1 MNVPRALFCLVLAAI
16 CTASSGAPAMVG
28 ATSARLDKWEIVG
41 PGGGGT
47 MTHPT
52 ISPHDSKVVLVGCDM
67 TGAYITHD
75 GGESWR
81 MFNLGTGVSS
91 FAFDP
96 AHPDVIYAG
105 NPALWRSA
113 DRGRTWQMV
122 FPDPTRQTR
131 ELMAGDH
138 SEYAVRTADPLYPQ
152 PTDRMEVQ
160 SIAVAPDGTVAIAI
174 SGRGVFKGSNR
185 SGYILVSADGGKSW
199 RKLRDLPAER
209 VLTMASGPSGDLAIA
224 TERHIVR
231 QRGSAWTEQSGPPD
245 AAMQVASLALAKDGS
260 SIVYALTNSAWNA
273 GRLSK
278 GVFVSEDDG
287 RTWRESLRGIGEQI
301 VEGGSGE
308 PVRFRAISA
317 VSSDGRVA
325 YVGFEGL
332 RTAPGP
338 SGLYNGVAR
347 TDDGGRSWRIVHRES
362 NTPSKTMVGSWL
374 EERAVMPGPDIWFDA
389 PYDLGVSARDADV
402 VYVTDLFRTYR
413 TLDGGHQWA
422 QVHSKPVGEKRW
434 TTRGLDVT
442 NAYGVHVDPH
452 DANRIFISY
461 TDIGLFRSEDG
472 GRSWT
477 VSSQGMPQDW
487 RNTTYWVAFDP
498 ETPGLMW
505 GAFSGTHD
513 LPRPK
518 MWRTRDPE
526 TYRGGVGIS
535 RDGGRTWSPA
545 RGLPVGAVTHV
556 IVDPQSPVGSRTV
569 YASVFGRGV
578 FKSTDGGETW
588 SMKNDGIAGRQPF
601 AWRLALSPKGRLY
614 VVVARRSEN
623 GKIGDDGDG
632 ALYVSSDGAGHW
644 TAVPLPN
651 GTNGPTGVL
660 VDPADPQ
667 RLYLAAW
674 GVYHSEGDTGG
685 GIFLSADAGKSWQS
699 VFDKGQ
705 HVYDVTRDP
714 RSGTLYAS
722 GFDQAAWRSNDR
734 GASWTR
740 IRGFNFKWGHRVIP
754 DPSNPE
760 LVYLTTFGGGVW
772 HGPAAGDPGAVED
785 VVEPVR
791 EK

>member
-1 MNVPRALFCLVLAAI
+1 MKFSRMLWCLVTAGVCVTSSSVPAVGDAA
-16 CTASSGAPAMVG
+16 G
-28 ATSARLDKWEIVG
+28 ARLDSWQVIG

-52 ISPHDSKVVLVGCDM
+52 ISPHDPKIVLVGCDM
-67 TGAYITHD
+67 TGAYITYD

-113 DRGRTWQMV
+113 DRGRTWRMV
-122 FPDPTRQTR
+122 FPDPKRDTR

-138 SEYAVRTADPLYPQ
+138 SEYAVRTADPLYP
-152 PTDRMEVQ
+152 PPNDRMEVQ
-160 SIAVAPDGTVAIAI
+160 SIAVGPDGSVAIAI
-174 SGRGVFKGSNR
+174 NGRGVFKGSG
-185 SGYILVSADGGKSW
+185 STGYVLVSPDGAQHW
-199 RKLRDLPAER
+199 RKLRDLPPER
-209 VLTMASGPSGDLAIA
+209 VLTMSSGPSGDLAIV
-224 TERHIVR
+224 TERHVIR
-231 QRGSAWTEQSGPPD
+231 QRGPAWTEHDGPPG
-245 AAMQVASLALAKDGS
+245 AAMHAASLALGNGGT
-260 SIVYALTNSAWNA
+260 SIVYGLTEAAWSA
-273 GRLSK
+273 GHLSK
-278 GVFVSEDDG
+278 GVYVSEDDG
-287 RTWRESLRGIGEQI
+287 GTWREALHGIADA
-301 VEGGSGE
+301 VAGSGD
-308 PVRFRAISA
+308 PVKFRAIS
-317 VSSDGRVA
+317 SSQSRGAVA
-325 YVGFEGL
+325 YLGFEGL
-332 RTAPGP
+332 RTGPGP

-347 TDDGGRSWRIVHRES
+347 TDDGGRTWRIVHRES
-362 NTPSKTMVGSWL
+362 NAPSKTMVGSWL
-374 EERAVMPGPDIWFDA
+374 EQRAVMPGPDIWFDA
-389 PYDLGVSARDADV
+389 PYDLGVSPRDADV
-402 VYVTDLFRTYR
+402 AYVTDLFRTYR
-413 TLDGGHQWA
+413 TLDGGRQWA
-422 QVHSKPVGEKRW
+422 QVHSKPVGDNRW

-452 DANRIFISY
+452 DSNRVFISY

-477 VSSQGMPQDW
+477 GSSQGMPQDW

-498 ETPGLMW
+498 EKPGVMW

-518 MWRTRDPE
+518 MWRSRDPE
-526 TYRGGVGIS
+526 TYKGGVGIS

-545 RGLPVGAVTHV
+545 RGLPAGAVTHV
-556 IVDPQSPVGSRTV
+556 LVDPRSPVGSRTV
-569 YASVFGRGV
+569 YATIFGRGV

-588 SMKNDGIAGRQPF
+588 SMKTDGIAGRQPF
-601 AWRLALSPKGRLY
+601 AWRLALSAKGQLY

-632 ALYVSSDGAGHW
+632 ALYVSSDGADHW
-644 TAVPLPN
+644 SAVRLPS
-651 GTNGPTGVL
+651 GTNGPTGML
-660 VDPADPQ
+660 IDPNDPQ
-667 RLYLAAW
+667 RLYLSAW
-674 GVYHSEGDTGG
+674 GVYHADGDTGG
-685 GIFLSADAGKSWQS
+685 GIFLSTDAGKSWQS
-699 VFDKGQ
+699 NFSRGQ
-705 HVYDVTRDP
+705 HVYDLALDQ

-734 GASWTR
+734 GANWTR

-754 DPSNPE
+754 DPSNPD
-760 LVYLTTFGGGVW
+760 LIYVTTFGGGVW
-772 HGPAAGDPGAVED
+772 HGPAAGDPNAIED